1 MFFYLELI
9 VRRFPIDNL
18 NSTNEDLKEIF
29 WRHQFSY
36 QPEDIISGEPGI
48 PVNVFIEQVSAEP
61 AFLQY
66 IDSVEKDLIV
76 KGTIE
81 LFEDE
86 EFSTEKTT
94 KEIYYLKDWENYV
107 VMQGVLYCSNILS
120 EEFED
125 LESVYKQF
133 NEDIFPEYSE
143 NSDLL

>member
-1 MFFYLELI
+1 M
-9 VRRFPIDNL
+9 
-18 NSTNEDLKEIF
+18 
-29 WRHQFSY
+29 
-36 QPEDIISGEPGI
+36 
-48 PVNVFIEQVSAEP
+48 
-61 AFLQY
+61 
-66 IDSVEKDLIV
+66 EKDLIV

-133 NEDIFPEYSE
+133 KEDIFPEYSD